1 MSRETEEA
9 GARLILEGRVQGVG
23 FRFFTQ
29 RRATAL
35 GLRGWVRNLPDGTVE
50 AEAWGP
56 SAALAEFKDEL
67 RGGPAGSRVTAIRES
82 TLDKAEERSRF
93 EIIY

>member
-1 MSRETEEA
+1 MSREKEEA
-9 GARLILEGRVQGVG
+9 GTRLILEGRVQGVG

-56 SAALAEFKDEL
+56 SAALAEFKEQL
-67 RGGPAGSRVTAIRES
+67 NRIRNRKDQNVSVLHHLES
-82 TLDKAEERSRF
+82 NTINAVKVWL
-93 EIIY
+93 